1 VGVLLQFALSVLCAL
16 IAGAG
21 GLAVGAHV
29 GTPPPPPDDTQV
41 MVCVGGVP
49 EIVKLV
55 QLGLV
60 YVNVAAGTLG
70 EKTKI
75 AAAAAK
81 PQSARIGRTKA

>member
-1 VGVLLQFALSVLCAL
+1 LLQFALIVVCVF
-16 IAGAG
+16 IAGEA
-21 GLAVGAHV
+21 GLALGAHV
-29 GTPPPPPDDTQV
+29 GTPLPPPPDDTQV
-41 MVCVGGVP
+41 TVCVGGVP

-70 EKTKI
+70 EKTKN

-81 PQSARIGRTKA
+81 PQIASADRATA